1 MDATEIRAVH
11 SMLHLVFHRNKNQH
25 QRAKWWKWLSL
36 LKHTTLDLAQSL
48 DGARLNAVESH
59 RQHLATHSIPRC
71 YLYVDQAPASR
82 LRRGPK
88 ERADSTPS
96 AFSTVV
102 ADNQFSALGI
112 VLMATLAR
120 LVKAVGINLGR
131 PTAARMKKSLQKT
144 TTIALVEDLGERVRR
159 GDDNQGQATG
169 RASSDPR
176 IDGQSESAEST
187 AGPTKKT
194 TKTKTKTKKRKNAID
209 DLFSGLL

>member
-1 MDATEIRAVH
+1 MDATEIHAVH

-48 DGARLNAVESH
+48 DGARLNVAESH
-59 RQHLATHSIPRC
+59 RQHLVTHLIPRC
-71 YLYVDQAPASR
+71 YL
-82 LRRGPK
+82 
-88 ERADSTPS
+88 
-96 AFSTVV
+96 AFTTVV

-120 LVKAVGINLGR
+120 IVKAAGINLGR
-131 PTAARMKKSLQKT
+131 PTATRTKKSLQKT
-144 TTIALVEDLGERVRR
+144 TTITPVEDLGEQMRR

-169 RASSDPR
+169 RAPSDPR
-176 IDGQSESAEST
+176 VDGQRQSAEST
-187 AGPTKKT
+187 DGPTKRT